1 MAARPLPCKPS
12 IGSSRIHAQIRGT
25 RPDGTSCVANDPELI
40 RWVHLAKTRSF
51 LRADQ
56 DLSLQ
61 PLPAHRQDL
70 YFADM
75 APIAERLGAQN
86 LTLTRPPALTQL

>member
-1 MAARPLPCKPS
+1 M
-12 IGSSRIHAQIRGT
+12 RGT
-25 RPDGTSCVANDPELI
+25 LPDGTPCVANDPELI
-40 RWVHLAKTRSF
+40 RWLHLAKPRSF

-86 LTLTRPPALTQL
+86 LPQTRHPALTQL